1 MSNLHP
7 AVSRLSAAAR
17 REFENAIHPD
27 RHGANLAEAGA
38 RSRTTV
44 QLPERIIIALGSAH
58 PPLRCAARWT
68 SSSSSAS
75 ETGAAAPSWRQNPEG
90 AGHWRAFGE
99 RRTYGGAERAA
110 ITRGS
115 RGLDPVRHVPA
126 A

>member
-44 QLPERIIIALGSAH
+44 QLQERIIIALGSAH
-58 PPLRCAARWT
+58 PPLRGAARWT
-68 SSSSSAS
+68 STSCCAS
-75 ETGAAAPSWRQNPEG
+75 QIGVAAPSRRQHPTG
-90 AGHWRAFGE
+90 APPRLPYPPHPPH
-99 RRTYGGAERAA
+99 
-110 ITRGS
+110 
-115 RGLDPVRHVPA
+115 DPSP
-126 A
+126 